1 MRPCQSS
8 FEGVGHYMKY
18 MRLGDLLVDA
28 GVISEDQLMS
38 ALKSQKES
46 KRRLGDELIQT
57 GVITERQLIDALM
70 MQLGI
75 DYVDLSSTEIAPE
88 MAQILSKN
96 IAKKNSVVP
105 IRTRGDELYLAMADP
120 LNFIATEEVRAA
132 THRRVVPLIA
142 TQSGID
148 HAISSLYGTEG
159 AKRAIR
165 EMQQE
170 TSATTDYV
178 GTQVSEVTD
187 SESAAPSIRLVD
199 SIIERGISD
208 HASDIHIE
216 PQDGIVNVRMRV
228 DGLLHNTLTIPKE
241 LQQSVTSRIKIMCN
255 MDVTERRVPQDGRA
269 IVRVRMHE
277 ADLRVSTLPTVHGE
291 KIVLRILDRD
301 NQQDTAEELGFYGHN
316 LEVYN
321 QLLENTQGVILLVG
335 PTGSG
340 KSSTLFTMINR
351 LNTEHVN
358 IVTLEDPVEY
368 SVDGV
373 NQVQVNEKTG
383 MTFASGLRS
392 ILRQDPDIVSVGEI
406 RDVETAE
413 IAMRAAVTGHLVLS
427 TLHTGD
433 AVSTLDRLAD
443 MGIEPYMLA
452 TALKGVISQRLV
464 RRICTHCRVAYDPT
478 EEEMES
484 MGIDPATAP
493 DDIKFYRGA
502 GCPECFNS
510 GYRGRIAVAESLIVD
525 RTLRAAI
532 HHEVPRDQLMEAV
545 RKSGFK
551 PILDNARD
559 LVLRGITTVDEAHRT
574 IYTTD

>member
-1 MRPCQSS
+1 
-8 FEGVGHYMKY
+8 MKY

-28 GVISEDQLMS
+28 GVITEEQLGA

-75 DYVDLSSTEIAPE
+75 DYVDLSETEISPE
-88 MAQILSKN
+88 MAQILPKN
-96 IAKKNSVVP
+96 IAKKHSVVP
-105 IRTRGDELYLAMADP
+105 VRTRGDELYLAMVDP

-132 THRRVVPLIA
+132 TRKRIVPVIA
-142 TQSGID
+142 TQSGVD
-148 HAISSLYGTEG
+148 HAISALYGTEG

-170 TSATTDYV
+170 GVQGTDYTS
-178 GTQVSEVTD
+178 TQVSEVGD
-187 SESAAPSIRLVD
+187 AESAAPSIRLVD

-208 HASDIHIE
+208 RASDIHIE
-216 PQDGIVNVRMRV
+216 PQADIVNVRMRV

-269 IVRVRMHE
+269 IVRIRMRE
-277 ADLRVSTLPTVHGE
+277 ADLRTSTLPTVHGE
-291 KIVLRILDRD
+291 KIVMRILDREAKQ
-301 NQQDTAEELGFYGHN
+301 NTAEELGFYGKN
-316 LEVYN
+316 LEVYEE
-321 QLLENTQGVILLVG
+321 LLTNTQGVILLVG

-340 KSSTLFTMINR
+340 KSSTLFTMINY
-351 LNTEHVN
+351 LNTEEVN

-368 SVDGV
+368 NISGV
-373 NQVQVNEKTG
+373 NQVQVSEKTG

-392 ILRQDPDIVSVGEI
+392 ILRQDPDIVGVGEI
-406 RDVETAE
+406 RDDETAE

-433 AVSTLDRLAD
+433 AVSTLDRLSD
-443 MGIEPYMLA
+443 MGVEPYMLA

-464 RRICTHCRVAYDPT
+464 RRVCTHCREPYTPSP
-478 EEEMES
+478 EELAS
-484 MGIDPATAP
+484 LGIDESST
-493 DDIKFYRGA
+493 DVQFYRGA
-502 GCPECFNS
+502 GCSECFNS
-510 GYRGRIAVAESLIVD
+510 GYRGRIVVAEALVID
-525 RTLRAAI
+525 RDISNAI
-532 HHEVPRDQLMEAV
+532 HKEAPREELMAAV
-545 RKSGFK
+545 RASGFE
-551 PILDNARD
+551 PIINNARD
-559 LVLRGITTVDEAHRT
+559 LVLRGITTIDEVNRT
-574 IYTTD
+574 IHTTD

>member
-1 MRPCQSS
+1 
-8 FEGVGHYMKY
+8 MKY

-28 GVISEDQLMS
+28 GVITEDQLAA

-75 DYVDLSSTEIAPE
+75 DYVDLSKTEIPPE
-88 MAQILSKN
+88 MAQILPKN
-96 IAKKNSVVP
+96 IAKKHSIVP
-105 IRTRGDELYLAMADP
+105 VRTRGDELILAMADP
-120 LNFIATEEVRAA
+120 LNFIAIEEARTA
-132 THRRVVPLIA
+132 TRKRITPVIS
-142 TQSGID
+142 TQSGVD
-148 HAISSLYGTEG
+148 RAISALYGTEG

-170 TSATTDYV
+170 GTREADYMS
-178 GTQVSEVTD
+178 TQVADMGET
-187 SESAAPSIRLVD
+187 ESAAPSIRLVD

-208 HASDIHIE
+208 KASDIHIE
-216 PQDGIVNVRMRV
+216 PQDDAVNVRMRV
-228 DGLLHNTLTIPKE
+228 DGILHHTLTIPKE

-269 IVRVRMHE
+269 IVRIRMHE
-277 ADLRVSTLPTVHGE
+277 ADLRCSTLPTVHGE
-291 KIVLRILDRD
+291 KIVMRILDRST
-301 NQQDTAEELGFYGHN
+301 QFSTAEELGFYGHN
-316 LEVYN
+316 LEVY
-321 QLLENTQGVILLVG
+321 QKLMENTQGVILLVG

-340 KSSTLFTMINR
+340 KSSTLFAMISA
-351 LNTEHVN
+351 LNTESVN

-368 SVDGV
+368 GIDGV

-406 RDVETAE
+406 RDNETAE

-433 AVSTLDRLAD
+433 ALSTLDRLSD
-443 MGIEPYMLA
+443 MGIEPFMLA

-464 RRICTHCRVAYDPT
+464 RRICKHCREAYTPT
-478 EEEMES
+478 PEELRNLGLDE
-484 MGIDPATAP
+484 DAQ
-493 DDIKFYRGA
+493 DIQFYRGT

-510 GYRGRIAVAESLIVD
+510 GYRGRIVVAEALVVD
-525 RTLRAAI
+525 RDVSDAIYRQAPREQLVAAVN
-532 HHEVPRDQLMEAV
+532 E
-545 RKSGFK
+545 SGFE
-551 PILDNARD
+551 PIIANARD
-559 LVLRGITTVDEAHRT
+559 LVLQGITTVDEVYRT
-574 IYTTD
+574 IHTTD